1 MKKKI
6 LIIVDVQNDFVSGA
20 LGTKEAENMLLDLIN
35 KAQNF
40 TGEILMTKDT
50 HFDDYMNTQEGK
62 NLPVPHCI
70 KGTKGWDFPD
80 ELDEVVKNKQIKVY
94 EKQAFGSVQLAEDLK
109 RQYEADE
116 LESVEL
122 VGICTDICVVSN
134 ALLLKANM
142 PELPVFVDA
151 DCCAGVTPEKHKEA
165 LSVMESCQITVYHGS
180 DITA

>member
-1 MKKKI
+1 MKKKV

-20 LGTKEAENMLLDLIN
+20 LGTKEAEDMLPHLID
-35 KAQNF
+35 KVKNF
-40 TGEILMTKDT
+40 AGEIIMTKDT

-80 ELDEVVKNKQIKVY
+80 ELEEVVKNKQIKIY
-94 EKQAFGSVQLAEDLK
+94 EKETFGSVQLAEDLK

-116 LESVEL
+116 IESVEL

-134 ALLLKANM
+134 ALLIKAYM
-142 PELPVFVDA
+142 PEFPVSVDA
-151 DCCAGVTPEKHKEA
+151 DCCAGVTPEKHNNA
-165 LSVMESCQITVYHGS
+165 LDVMASCQITVNRKK
-180 DITA
+180 